1 MNTSRQEMG
10 TLIIRLYLIVL
21 TYYQSSDGAHE
32 VRGICRCSC
41 SSEVY
46 YNQLFPI
53 LLVAPE
59 Y

>member
-1 MNTSRQEMG
+1 MDASRQEMG

-21 TYYQSSDGAHE
+21 TYYEGSDRVHE
-32 VRGICRCSC
+32 IRGICHCSC